1 MEKQSIRNTCSS
13 SLMLSSPSSFWVR
26 GACIG
31 RGCFGA
37 VSTAISKT
45 NGEVFAV
52 KSVDLAT
59 SLPTQSESLENE
71 ISVFRSLK
79 PHPYIVKFLGDGV
92 SKEGTTTFRNLYLE
106 YLPNGD
112 VASHRAGGKIEDETL
127 LQRYTACLV
136 SALRHVHSQGFVHC
150 DVKARNIL
158 VSQSSMVKLAD
169 FGSAF
174 RIHTPRALITPRGSP
189 LWMAPEVIR
198 REYQGPESD
207 VWSLGCT
214 IIEMFTGKP
223 AWEDHGIDSLSRI
236 SFSDELPVFPSK
248 LSEIGRDFL
257 EKCLKRDPN
266 QRWSCD
272 QLLQHPFLSQCHN
285 SSPTESSPRCVLDWV
300 NSGFDLEEE
309 EEEVG
314 RSEFEDAAK
323 AIICNL
329 ATTGGVIW
337 ESDGWVEVRCHASE
351 EEGTTMEYSGS
362 TRVESEYNTSSDPN
376 DDVAGDS
383 AIIDVSMSQ
392 NLPPGNGGS
401 AAALPYE
408 FVVVLHLLMEIMV
421 YTTCIF
427 REIVLTMYLL
437 YQYNQSNKLETLSFN
452 HSLKFCLFAHVI
464 RIGQNYLLRGEMRS
478 SVLITSHCLILITL
492 VYSQI
497 VASRTKVMHVR
508 LCIKLKRSR
517 YIEFSSSIS
526 SYSFFDL

>member
-1 MEKQSIRNTCSS
+1 
-13 SLMLSSPSSFWVR
+13 MLSSPSSFWVR

-464 RIGQNYLLRGEMRS
+464 RIGQNYLLRG
-478 SVLITSHCLILITL
+478 
-492 VYSQI
+492 
-497 VASRTKVMHVR
+497 
-508 LCIKLKRSR
+508 LKDQGYACTIMYQTERSR